1 MFGDVA
7 VFHGDLVGA
16 KRAQILQDP
25 ATRPFKFDILDQCR
39 ERRVAQGK

>member
-16 KRAQILQDP
+16 KRAQILQNP
-25 ATRPFKFDILDQCR
+25 AVKALKFDILGQSR
-39 ERRVAQGK
+39 ERGVA